1 MDGFEEG
8 LTKQD
13 REIINKI
20 TKSEMDMIAK
30 KARRMAD
37 VTDTSAMT
45 WFRYFVIQL
54 FNKKKREILKSD

>member
-1 MDGFEEG
+1 MDG
-8 LTKQD
+8 LTKEE

-20 TKSEMDMIAK
+20 TKNEMDLIAK

-37 VTDTSAMT
+37 ITDTSAMT

-54 FNKKKREILKSD
+54 FNKKKREIL